1 MAGVRAYLGMG
12 SNLGDRAAHLDFGV
26 EAVGRLPGTRVVA
39 VSSVI
44 ETAPVGPIEQGAYL
58 NGALAIETELPPR
71 ELLEALQSLE
81 RARGRDRRVEARW
94 GPRTLDL
101 DILVYAGLV
110 LDEPGLT
117 IPHPRAHLRRFV
129 LGPLAELAP
138 ELVLP
143 GQRRTVRAL
152 LACLDDSGAGGV
164 L

>member
-1 MAGVRAYLGMG
+1 MAGVRVYLGMG
-12 SNLGDRAAHLDFGV
+12 SNLGDRAAHLDF
-26 EAVGRLPGTRVVA
+26 AVAAMGRLPGTRVVA

-58 NGALAIETELPPR
+58 NGAIAIETELSPR
-71 ELLEALQSLE
+71 ELLGALQSLE
-81 RARGRDRRVEARW
+81 RTRGRDRRAEARW

-101 DILVYAGLV
+101 DILVYADLV

-117 IPHPRAHLRRFV
+117 IPHPRGHQRRFV

-143 GQRRTVRAL
+143 GQRRTVAEL
-152 LACLDDSGAGGV
+152 LGRLDDGGAGGV
-164 L
+164 V